1 MALPVALQL
10 YSVRDA
16 ASADLADTLAKVKAM
31 GYDGVELAGTYGMT
45 AVEVKKILDEVKKVI
60 SYIRVNVNRDCTA
73 DEVNGIVNS
82 IKKLM
87 LDALEAMPKHE
98 RYISGKG
105 DIK

>member
-1 MALPVALQL
+1 MKRYLFPLPDGRFLEVYQNKITSAIPFIEKRLS
-10 YSVRDA
+10 YSIPVDCV
-16 ASADLADTLAKVKAM
+16 DV
-31 GYDGVELAGTYGMT
+31 
-45 AVEVKKILDEVKKVI
+45 DEVKKVI